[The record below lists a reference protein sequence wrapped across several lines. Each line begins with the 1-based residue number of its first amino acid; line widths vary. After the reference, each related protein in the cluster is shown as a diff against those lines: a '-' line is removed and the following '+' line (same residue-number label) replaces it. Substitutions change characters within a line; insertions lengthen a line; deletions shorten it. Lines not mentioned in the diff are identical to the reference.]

1 MDVSR
6 CNPYQVMLTMASL
19 VGFVTWQGV
28 MEPAIWLPP
37 SILKVSDHLGV
48 NSLIGYLDNLGGN
61 AASLGN
67 PDDLGGNVAPLG
79 NPDDLGGSAALLGNP
94 DDLGGNVAPLGNPDD
109 LGGSAALLG
118 NPDDLGGNV
127 APLGNPDDLGG
138 NVAPLGNPDDL
149 GGNAPMAYADFASTD
164 FPSQSIPDSNERE
177 DVPAEQRPCDI
188 QPPPE
193 PREQHRHSLLS
204 TVISVIS
211 TGFSAV
217 QVIAWI
223 WARKKP
229 RDGGLSPQL
238 VRKAFVNNSKARY
251 FQRRNPRGVMVIR
264 KLLVSKED
272 AGRPRK
278 MKDFA
283 GSVMTGRRRVQDGG
297 GPAKTTSPWSLPS
310 LPSWIRRQ

>member
-109 LGGSAALLG
+109 LGGSAVLLG
-118 NPDDLGGNV
+118 NPDDLGGS
-127 APLGNPDDLGG
+127 AALLGNPDDLGG

-149 GGNAPMAYADFASTD
+149 GGNAPMAYSDFASTD

-204 TVISVIS
+204 TVISAIS